1 MLYERGETLAWCS
14 VPASCFNICSGEE
27 KRVKVTPH
35 VILDISPPCAGGE
48 CTYTVS
54 SVKLFNQW
62 KFSLVLDAKNRWH
75 FIFPIG
81 NTTQKCIFHYFF
93 QHLLQILQGKI
104 PFHRDCSRDA
114 PFAKHALAQN
124 YHMGPFRTDKKR
136 KYSVLKILFEQL

>member
-1 MLYERGETLAWCS
+1 MSGSLLLLLRCFKYLLWLRER
-14 VPASCFNICSGEE
+14 I
-27 KRVKVTPH
+27 KVTPH
-35 VILDISPPCAGGE
+35 IILDISRTHLASWLCWRGMHLHSA
-48 CTYTVS
+48 

-104 PFHRDCSRDA
+104 LFHRDCSRDA
-114 PFAKHALAQN
+114 PFSLDALATN
-124 YHMGPFRTDKKR
+124 YHMGPSGEKKII
-136 KYSVLKILFEQL
+136 YSALKILFEQL